1 MKRRSATSEK
11 APRVL
16 SRRPELAV
24 RPNDGYGVAWTVARH
39 PPISGCAHESNL
51 LSVIGHGQQDPRE
64 RLPRRRASRRNPR
77 SAKRQYEWSRQP
89 RGACPRSGRG
99 PEPLSPA
106 RGPAYGISSSSRRK
120 QESGSLYSPHS
131 RAERPYRACGRSGT
145 LPRLSKFPFGSLL
158 AHTQLTSAGDP
169 DFRVQRSSR
178 GRLISSASGEF
189 RSRVLFSEGDP
200 RTPEVYELR
209 LTPGCVEEADPHAH
223 DTYEHIVVLRGT
235 LVVRSGEARAVLE
248 AGDSIFFRA
257 DSPHGYEN
265 PGLQDT
271 LAHLVMV
278 YGARP

>member
-1 MKRRSATSEK
+1 MDNKTPGKDSLDDALVDEIRAQRSDSMSGPDSPEGRALG
-11 APRVL
+11 AAVGRNL
-16 SRRPELAV
+16 SRLREVRRMDLELLAAKT
-24 RPNDGYGVAWTVARH
+24 GIG
-39 PPISGCAHESNL
+39 ESL
-51 LSVIGHGQQDPRE
+51 LAA
-64 RLPRRRASRRNPR
+64 L
-77 SAKRQYEWSRQP
+77 
-89 RGACPRSGRG
+89 
-99 PEPLSPA
+99 
-106 RGPAYGISSSSRRK
+106 
-120 QESGSLYSPHS
+120 ESGEAVPSL
-131 RAERPYRACGRSGT
+131 RAIWHLATALEV
-145 LPRLSKFPFGSLL
+145 PFGSLL